1 MKRYFI
7 LICAAVALVCSCNKY
22 GNAID
27 DFNNRLDAVEN
38 AQATLITKI
47 EAMEVLANAKAAQVT
62 INSIKDTEAGLQ
74 ISFSDGKS
82 YVIKDGEDKIAVTDG
97 DTSYTFDF
105 GNGDVITVAKTFSI
119 IFESESIDVPG
130 GSEAEVKYSFTAE
143 DPTIHVTVK
152 PLAGGKVIAVDE
164 DAKVITIQAS
174 GRQGENEFLVRAIR
188 NSDGR
193 VCERY
198 FTVVSGPRAPIAL
211 EGSISGYYG
220 DTQAEGVD
228 DYYTQFYKG
237 EVDENDYF
245 VGEAYSLIFDF
256 WTPIAEAMAIPA
268 GKYTATDDCA
278 AFTFLLGENKTLRET
293 LEEELWIYELFYGI
307 TSVEELAEMLGY
319 SAEDLEVL
327 SYGGA
332 GAELYHQF
340 DDESYEDFGVTEG
353 TVEFTVSGTSYTVNM
368 DLITVDDEWFF
379 TYEGEIEFEDH
390 RPKPVAITDV
400 IVTNYGDWFSEETTN
415 WHIELS
421 DANHP
426 SNGTYIIEL
435 LGEAGQT
442 ELPEGIFEVSDDFSP
457 NTVVAGEDYS
467 YWFKSGYVWDAAD
480 EGSLYIEKTENGYYI
495 SGEFLDQFYEESWNF
510 EYEGAITYDIS
521 GQFEAKMGADN
532 GKIKGIHEFDKVDT
546 PQQMKAK
553 VNAAKAKKAGTAV
566 KVPFILHK

>member
-38 AQATLITKI
+38 AQATLLTKI

-62 INSIKDTEAGLQ
+62 IDSIKETDAGIQ
-74 ISFSDGKS
+74 IAFSNGQS
-82 YVIKDGEDKIAVTDG
+82 YIIKNGEDKISVVDG
-97 DTSYTFDF
+97 GTFYTFDF
-105 GNGDVITVAKTFSI
+105 GNGDVISVDMTFSI
-119 IFESESIDVPG
+119 IFDPETVEVPG
-130 GSEAEVKYSFTAE
+130 GSEAEVKYSFTAD
-143 DPTIHVTVK
+143 DPSIHVTVK

-174 GRQGENEFLVRAIR
+174 GRQGENDFLVRAIR

-198 FTVVSGPRAPIAL
+198 FTVISGPRAPIAL
-211 EGSISGYYG
+211 EGSYSGYYG
-220 DTQAEGVD
+220 DTEVAGVD

-237 EVDENDYF
+237 EVDADNYF
-245 VGEAYSLIFDF
+245 VGEAYSLLFDF

-268 GKYTATDDCA
+268 GKFTAADDYA
-278 AFTFLLGENKTLRET
+278 PFTFTRGINVTLREM
-293 LEEELWIYELFYGI
+293 LEEDLWIYQLFYGI
-307 TSVEELAEMLGY
+307 STVEELAEMLGY
-319 SAEDLEVL
+319 SVEDLDAL
-327 SYGGA
+327 QYGS

-340 DDESYEDFGVTEG
+340 ADETYEDYGVTEG
-353 TVEFTVSGTSYTVNM
+353 TVEITVSGSQYSVKF
-368 DLITVDDEWFF
+368 DLITIDDEWFF
-379 TYEGEIEFEDH
+379 TYDGEIETEDH
-390 RPKPVAITDV
+390 RPQPHQITDV

-421 DANHP
+421 DANNP
-426 SNGTYIIEL
+426 SDGTYIIEV

-442 ELPEGIFEVSDDFSP
+442 TLPEGIFEVADDYAP
-457 NTVVAGEDYS
+457 NTVVAGEDFT
-467 YWFKSGYVWDAAD
+467 YWYKSGICWDAAD
-480 EGSLYIEKTENGYYI
+480 EGSLVIEETADGFYI
-495 SGEFLDQFYEESWNF
+495 SGEFYDSYYGEDWGF
-510 EYEGAITYDIS
+510 EYRGPVTYDIS
-521 GQFEAKMGADN
+521 DNFEVKLGADT
-532 GKIKGIHEFDKVDT
+532 GKIKGIHNLDKVDS

-553 VNAAKAKKAGTAV
+553 ANAAKAKKNGTAV